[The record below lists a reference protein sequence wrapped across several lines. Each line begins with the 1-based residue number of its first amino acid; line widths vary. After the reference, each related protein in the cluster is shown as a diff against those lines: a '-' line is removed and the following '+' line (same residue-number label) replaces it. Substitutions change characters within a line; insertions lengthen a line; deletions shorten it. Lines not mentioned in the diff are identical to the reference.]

1 MYMHTTPLIKL
12 SNFRKRKIH
21 IAHHWTPNIIF
32 TSILSHASNKTP
44 ESACKIM
51 LEMKGSVDNILQ
63 KQHCKISTLQK
74 LKVWDM
80 FFSPRMTIFSYSF
93 HMPCHVSHEFCYY
106 EIFFWYSDVK
116 FIQPISL
123 TNFFNMCFSKTVKRE
138 LFWGIVQHLQCYICH
153 DLPSGMS

>member
-44 ESACKIM
+44 ESVCKIM

-74 LKVWDM
+74 LKV
-80 FFSPRMTIFSYSF
+80 
-93 HMPCHVSHEFCYY
+93 
-106 EIFFWYSDVK
+106 
-116 FIQPISL
+116 
-123 TNFFNMCFSKTVKRE
+123 
-138 LFWGIVQHLQCYICH
+138 
-153 DLPSGMS
+153 

>member
-21 IAHHWTPNIIF
+21 IVQHWTPNIIF
-32 TSILSHASNKTP
+32 ASILSHASNKPP
-44 ESACKIM
+44 ESACKMM

-80 FFSPRMTIFSYSF
+80 FFSPRMTIFSYSY
-93 HMPCHVSHEFCYY
+93 HMPCHFRMSFVIMRYFFDIL
-106 EIFFWYSDVK
+106 IFNLFNQFLW
-116 FIQPISL
+116 QISS
-123 TNFFNMCFSKTVKRE
+123 TCMFFKNC
-138 LFWGIVQHLQCYICH
+138 
-153 DLPSGMS
+153 